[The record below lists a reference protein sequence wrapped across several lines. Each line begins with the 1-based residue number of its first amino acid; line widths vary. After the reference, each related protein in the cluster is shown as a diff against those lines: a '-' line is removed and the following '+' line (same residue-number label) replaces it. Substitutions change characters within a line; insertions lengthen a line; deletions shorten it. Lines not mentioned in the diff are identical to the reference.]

1 MDMELN
7 TPSLEILDP
16 GFMEAINRSVPA
28 PFLIKTYQL
37 VDDPATDH
45 IVSWS
50 NDTQFVKIQAFLTT
64 YIVCDMDVLWLTHLE
79 LMLIT

>member
-50 NDTQFVKIQAFLTT
+50 DDDNNNSNAKSMNPEFL
-64 YIVCDMDVLWLTHLE
+64 
-79 LMLIT
+79 